1 MRRQRAR
8 GRTHDWR
15 CAAGAGCR
23 RRTRR
28 WQRLHLVVRHAQLG
42 ELAKLP
48 ETGRNLGQHKDQIRV
63 FVTGHRAVDAACG
76 EGVAGALAAV
86 NQDGLNLI
94 TTEPPETAYS
104 NEYMEQA
111 LAELADEGVEVTGE
125 YTPIEVELTEGG
137 M

>member
-1 MRRQRAR
+1 MGSDR
-8 GRTHDWR
+8 G
-15 CAAGAGCR
+15 GS
-23 RRTRR
+23 
-28 WQRLHLVVRHAQLG
+28 
-42 ELAKLP
+42 
-48 ETGRNLGQHKDQIRV
+48 
-63 FVTGHRAVDAACG
+63 
-76 EGVAGALAAV
+76 AAV